1 MKISDAL
8 FPYFMRAGQQIHYHK
23 NDMIYMQQDD
33 AQNLYVIIGGRVR
46 VFIVNA
52 MGDEVNLTTLSKG
65 EIFGDSSFLQNSYRP
80 TNVQAVRETE
90 LISCQIDD
98 LYPYLTESKELTI
111 SLLSMLTQNCNY
123 LSSLVKKAYTYNR
136 YEKVA
141 AFLVEQAA
149 TSQIITYTHEEIGY
163 TVGLSRVTVTNALN
177 SFAKK
182 GYIENK
188 YRKIIVKDV
197 SGLAQLLIKD

>member
-1 MKISDAL
+1 MKISDEL
-8 FPYFMRAGQQIHYHK
+8 FPYFKNAGQQIHYHK

-33 AQNLYVIIGGRVR
+33 AQNLYVIISGRVR
-46 VFIVNA
+46 VFILNS

-80 TNVQAVRETE
+80 TNVQAVRETD

-149 TSQIITYTHEEIGY
+149 TSQVITYTHEEIGY
-163 TVGLSRVTVTNALN
+163 TVGLSRVTVTNVLN
-177 SFAKK
+177 SFVKK

-197 SGLAQLLIKD
+197 TGLAQLLVKD

>member
-1 MKISDAL
+1 M
-8 FPYFMRAGQQIHYHK
+8 
-23 NDMIYMQQDD
+23 
-33 AQNLYVIIGGRVR
+33 
-46 VFIVNA
+46 FIVNA